1 MAEVVIAGIGQV
13 PVGEHWEISL
23 RSLAAQAI
31 LAAQHEAGGLKP
43 QAMFIG
49 NMLATTLSHQA
60 NLGALLADNTGLRGI
75 EGTTVEAAGASGGA
89 ALRMGYLAVASG
101 MVETAL
107 VVGVEK
113 AA

>member
-23 RSLAAQAI
+23 RSLAARAI
-31 LAAQHEAGGLKP
+31 LAARHEVGGLEP

-49 NMLATTLSHQA
+49 NMLATSLSHQA

-75 EGTTVEAAGASGGA
+75 EGTTV
-89 ALRMGYLAVASG
+89 
-101 MVETAL
+101 
-107 VVGVEK
+107 
-113 AA
+113 